1 MDRGRQPSC
10 TEVTAKATLQHLKTL
25 TFTRWNSC
33 LVLNL
38 HKSNPSHKER
48 VLTNKASGKTNNRV
62 PEKLKP
68 LHSMNLILIIRVAM
82 LPQSKMTNTLVTK
95 LHNKT
100 INKIIKLTEMNHTPT
115 LTIKAMKSLPRI
127 MGISLI
133 QTTMLN
139 QKITIIT
146 LAIKQTL
153 WIHTTNR
160 MIITNPPKMTII
172 TIRNKMKA
180 TNLLKT
186 NLMTIMELLTTTQTI
201 RISKINRNKS
211 KPIMIIK
218 LAPRLLI

>member
-1 MDRGRQPSC
+1 
-10 TEVTAKATLQHLKTL
+10 
-25 TFTRWNSC
+25 
-33 LVLNL
+33 
-38 HKSNPSHKER
+38 

-160 MIITNPPKMTII
+160 MTITNPPRTTII

-201 RISKINRNKS
+201 RINRNKS